1 MLPLVRGCNPLFTK
15 FIELCSWR
23 AMYSPGNDFSFV
35 GHRTSLKRQLKL
47 HVRFAGAHQTAIL
60 RAEISFH
67 PWKHASLVAHT
78 ITKKKISRRER
89 GGGSRG
95 RKKTVSCKS
104 RVEYFWRVFAYE
116 NTYFSQS
123 YELNLYFY
131 LEKNCFYNYSVF
143 TWQEWPASSVVYSE
157 VT

>member
-89 GGGSRG
+89 EREGGGQRK
-95 RKKTVSCKS
+95 KKTVSCKS
-104 RVEYFWRVFAYE
+104 RVETCLSLLLLLAGLCIRK
-116 NTYFSQS
+116 
-123 YELNLYFY
+123 Y
-131 LEKNCFYNYSVF
+131 LLLSIIWIEFILLPGEKLFL
-143 TWQEWPASSVVYSE
+143 
-157 VT
+157 

>member
-1 MLPLVRGCNPLFTK
+1 MFPLVRGCNPLFTK

-89 GGGSRG
+89 EGGGSRG

-104 RVEYFWRVFAYE
+104 RVETCLSLLLLLAGLCIRK
-116 NTYFSQS
+116 
-123 YELNLYFY
+123 Y
-131 LEKNCFYNYSVF
+131 LLLSIIWIEFILLPGEKLFL
-143 TWQEWPASSVVYSE
+143 
-157 VT
+157 

>member
-89 GGGSRG
+89 EGGGGAEEEKKLFLAKVEWSTSGESLHTKIPTSLNHMNWIYTSTWRKIVSIATLYLRG
-95 RKKTVSCKS
+95 RNDLLVLWFTVK
-104 RVEYFWRVFAYE
+104 
-116 NTYFSQS
+116 
-123 YELNLYFY
+123 
-131 LEKNCFYNYSVF
+131 
-143 TWQEWPASSVVYSE
+143 
-157 VT
+157 